1 MSALDSLVVP
11 EDGAPATGL
20 ELEVLAGAAAQG
32 WSYSLEELRANR
44 RRAFSGLEALERS
57 RQERAGAQPAPPV
70 LSGSADLSR
79 PRRGLVEFERLLL
92 VDLQDD
98 AEFGWRPAVD
108 EVTGISFSGLLFFV
122 RFDRVFEWVL
132 GVEPAGA
139 SDLNELLRVSF
150 DRAHGLRFWPDEG
163 LGCGWEVSGWLVCEA
178 DPSEPVVSYPRPV
191 ERSVFEG
198 LLERH
203 WDLFMEEGCLQ
214 STAWGFTDLEDGS
227 AADAVALDG
236 TGGDWL

>member
-1 MSALDSLVVP
+1 MSALDCLVVP
-11 EDGAPATGL
+11 EAGAPATGL

-44 RRAFSGLEALERS
+44 RRALAGLEALERS
-57 RQERAGAQPAPPV
+57 RQERAGDQRAPSA
-70 LSGSADLSR
+70 LSGSGDPGR

-92 VDLQDD
+92 VGA
-98 AEFGWRPAVD
+98 AEEEWPVVG
-108 EVTGISFSGLLFFV
+108 SSGLRLTGLSFFV
-122 RFDRVFEWVL
+122 RFDRVFEWVS
-132 GVEPAGA
+132 GWEPAGA

-150 DRAHGLRFWPDEG
+150 DHADGLRFWPDEG

-178 DPSEPVVSYPRPV
+178 DPSEPLVSYPRPV

-203 WDLFMEEGCLQ
+203 WDLFMEERCLQ
-214 STAWGFTDLEDGS
+214 STAWGFTDLEGGGAAVS
-227 AADAVALDG
+227 AVLDS
-236 TGGDWL
+236 TGGERL

>member
-44 RRAFSGLEALERS
+44 RRALSGLEALEGS
-57 RQERAGAQPAPPV
+57 RQERVGGLPV
-70 LSGSADLSR
+70 PSALSGSADPGR

-92 VDLQDD
+92 VG
-98 AEFGWRPAVD
+98 AAVEERPVV
-108 EVTGISFSGLLFFV
+108 ESSGLRLTDLAFFV
-122 RFDRVFEWVL
+122 RFDRVFEWVS
-132 GVEPAGA
+132 GAEPEGA
-139 SDLNELLRVSF
+139 SDLNGLLRVSF
-150 DRAHGLRFWPDEG
+150 DHADGLRFWPDEG

-214 STAWGFTDLEDGS
+214 STAWGFTDLEDSS

>member
-11 EDGAPATGL
+11 EAGVPATGL

-44 RRAFSGLEALERS
+44 RRALSGLEALERS
-57 RQERAGAQPAPPV
+57 RQERAGGLPAPSA
-70 LSGSADLSR
+70 LSGSGDPGR

-92 VDLQDD
+92 VGA
-98 AEFGWRPAVD
+98 AEEEWPVV
-108 EVTGISFSGLLFFV
+108 ESSGLRLTDLAFFV
-122 RFDRVFEWVL
+122 RFDRVFEWVS
-132 GVEPAGA
+132 GAEPAGA

-203 WDLFMEEGCLQ
+203 WDLFMEERCLQ
-214 STAWGFTDLEDGS
+214 STAWGFTDLEDSS

-236 TGGDWL
+236 TGGDRL

>member
-1 MSALDSLVVP
+1 MVES
-11 EDGAPATGL
+11 
-20 ELEVLAGAAAQG
+20 
-32 WSYSLEELRANR
+32 
-44 RRAFSGLEALERS
+44 SGLRLT
-57 RQERAGAQPAPPV
+57 
-70 LSGSADLSR
+70 DL
-79 PRRGLVEFERLLL
+79 
-92 VDLQDD
+92 
-98 AEFGWRPAVD
+98 A
-108 EVTGISFSGLLFFV
+108 FFV
-122 RFDRVFEWVL
+122 RFDRVFEWVA
-132 GVEPAGA
+132 GAEPEGA

-150 DRAHGLRFWPDEG
+150 DHADGLRFWPDEG

-178 DPSEPVVSYPRPV
+178 DPSEPLVSYPRPV

-214 STAWGFTDLEDGS
+214 STAWGFTDLEDSS

>member
-11 EDGAPATGL
+11 EAGVPATGL

-44 RRAFSGLEALERS
+44 RRALSGLEALERS
-57 RQERAGAQPAPPV
+57 RQERAGGLPAPSA
-70 LSGSADLSR
+70 LSGSGDPGR

-92 VDLQDD
+92 VGA
-98 AEFGWRPAVD
+98 AEEEWPVV
-108 EVTGISFSGLLFFV
+108 ESSGLRLTDLAFFV
-122 RFDRVFEWVL
+122 RFDRVFEWVS
-132 GVEPAGA
+132 GAEPAGA

-150 DRAHGLRFWPDEG
+150 DHADGLRFWPDEG

-203 WDLFMEEGCLQ
+203 WDLFMEERCLQ
-214 STAWGFTDLEDGS
+214 STAWGFTDLEDSS

>member
-11 EDGAPATGL
+11 EAGAPATGL

-44 RRAFSGLEALERS
+44 RRALAGLEALERS
-57 RQERAGAQPAPPV
+57 RQERAGDQRAPSA
-70 LSGSADLSR
+70 LSGSADPGR
-79 PRRGLVEFERLLL
+79 PRCGLVEFERLLL
-92 VDLQDD
+92 VGATDK
-98 AEFGWRPAVD
+98 ERPVV
-108 EVTGISFSGLLFFV
+108 ESSGLRLSGLSFFV
-122 RFDRVFEWVL
+122 RFDRVFEWVS
-132 GVEPAGA
+132 GWEPAGA

-150 DRAHGLRFWPDEG
+150 DHAHGLRFWPDEG
-163 LGCGWEVSGWLVCEA
+163 LDCGWEVSGWLVCED

-203 WDLFMEEGCLQ
+203 WDLLMEERCLQ
-214 STAWGFTDLEDGS
+214 STAWGFTDLEGGS
-227 AADAVALDG
+227 AAVSAALDS
-236 TGGDWL
+236 TGGERL

>member
-1 MSALDSLVVP
+1 VSALDSLVVP
-11 EDGAPATGL
+11 EAGVPATGL

-44 RRAFSGLEALERS
+44 RRALSGLEALERS
-57 RQERAGAQPAPPV
+57 RQERAGGLPAPSA
-70 LSGSADLSR
+70 LSGSADPGR
-79 PRRGLVEFERLLL
+79 PQRGLVGFERLLL
-92 VDLQDD
+92 GG
-98 AEFGWRPAVD
+98 ATGGGRPGGGA
-108 EVTGISFSGLLFFV
+108 SGLRLSGLSFFV
-122 RFDRVFEWVL
+122 RFDRVFEWVA
-132 GVEPAGA
+132 GAEPTGA

-150 DRAHGLRFWPDEG
+150 DHADGLRFWPDEG

-178 DPSEPVVSYPRPV
+178 DPSEPLVSYPRPV

>member
-11 EDGAPATGL
+11 EAGVPATGL

-44 RRAFSGLEALERS
+44 RRALSGLEALERS
-57 RQERAGAQPAPPV
+57 RQERAGGLPAPSA
-70 LSGSADLSR
+70 LSGSGDPGR

-92 VDLQDD
+92 VGA
-98 AEFGWRPAVD
+98 AEEEWPVV
-108 EVTGISFSGLLFFV
+108 ESSGLRLTDLAFFV

-150 DRAHGLRFWPDEG
+150 DHADGLRFWPDEG

-203 WDLFMEEGCLQ
+203 WDLFMEERCLQ
-214 STAWGFTDLEDGS
+214 STAWGFTDLEDSS

>member
-1 MSALDSLVVP
+1 MSALDSLLVP

-44 RRAFSGLEALERS
+44 RRALSGLEALERS
-57 RQERAGAQPAPPV
+57 RQERAGGLPV
-70 LSGSADLSR
+70 PSALSGSGDPGR
-79 PRRGLVEFERLLL
+79 PWRGLVELERLLL
-92 VDLQDD
+92 VGA
-98 AEFGWRPAVD
+98 AEEEWPVV
-108 EVTGISFSGLLFFV
+108 ESSGLRLSGLAFFV
-122 RFDRVFEWVL
+122 RFDRVFEWVS
-132 GVEPAGA
+132 GAEPAGA

-150 DRAHGLRFWPDEG
+150 DHADGLRFWPDEG
-163 LGCGWEVSGWLVCEA
+163 LDCGWEVSGWLVCEA

-203 WDLFMEEGCLQ
+203 WDLFMEERCLQ
-214 STAWGFTDLEDGS
+214 STAWGFTDLEDSS

-236 TGGDWL
+236 TGGDRL

>member
-1 MSALDSLVVP
+1 MTTLDSLVVP
-11 EDGAPATGL
+11 EAGVPATGL

-44 RRAFSGLEALERS
+44 RRALSGLEALERS
-57 RQERAGAQPAPPV
+57 RQERAGGLPV
-70 LSGSADLSR
+70 PSALSGSGDSGR
-79 PRRGLVEFERLLL
+79 PWRGLVEFERLLL
-92 VDLQDD
+92 VG
-98 AEFGWRPAVD
+98 AAV
-108 EVTGISFSGLLFFV
+108 EEWPVVESSGLRLSGLAFFV
-122 RFDRVFEWVL
+122 RFDRVFEWVS

-139 SDLNELLRVSF
+139 SDLNGLLRVSF
-150 DRAHGLRFWPDEG
+150 DHADGLRFWPDEG

-203 WDLFMEEGCLQ
+203 WDLFMEERCLQ
-214 STAWGFTDLEDGS
+214 STAWGFTDLEDSS

>member
-11 EDGAPATGL
+11 EAGVPATGL

-44 RRAFSGLEALERS
+44 RRALSGLEALERS
-57 RQERAGAQPAPPV
+57 RQERAGGLPV
-70 LSGSADLSR
+70 PSALSGSGDPGR
-79 PRRGLVEFERLLL
+79 PWRGLVEFERLLL
-92 VDLQDD
+92 VGA
-98 AEFGWRPAVD
+98 AEEEWPVV
-108 EVTGISFSGLLFFV
+108 ESSGLRLSGLAFFV
-122 RFDRVFEWVL
+122 RFDRVFEWVS
-132 GVEPAGA
+132 GAEPAGA

-150 DRAHGLRFWPDEG
+150 DHADGLRFWPDEG

-203 WDLFMEEGCLQ
+203 WDLFMEERCLQ
-214 STAWGFTDLEDGS
+214 STAWGFTDLEDSS

>member
-1 MSALDSLVVP
+1 VSALDSLVVP
-11 EDGAPATGL
+11 GDGAPATGL

-44 RRAFSGLEALERS
+44 RRALAGLEALERS
-57 RQERAGAQPAPPV
+57 RQERAGDQPAPSA
-70 LSGSADLSR
+70 LSGSADPGR

-92 VDLQDD
+92 VG
-98 AEFGWRPAVD
+98 ATEGERPVV
-108 EVTGISFSGLLFFV
+108 ESSGLRLTDLAFFV
-122 RFDRVFEWVL
+122 RFDRVFEWVS
-132 GVEPAGA
+132 GAEPEGA

-150 DRAHGLRFWPDEG
+150 DHAHGLRFWPDES
-163 LGCGWEVSGWLVCEA
+163 LDCGWEVSGWLVCEA
-178 DPSEPVVSYPRPV
+178 DPAEPFVSYPRPV
-191 ERSVFEG
+191 ERSVFKG

-227 AADAVALDG
+227 AAYAVARDSA
-236 TGGDWL
+236 GGDRP

>member
-20 ELEVLAGAAAQG
+20 ELEVLVGAAAQG

-44 RRAFSGLEALERS
+44 RRALSGLEALERS
-57 RQERAGAQPAPPV
+57 RQERAGDQPAPSA
-70 LSGSADLSR
+70 LSGSTDPGR

-92 VDLQDD
+92 VG
-98 AEFGWRPAVD
+98 AAVEERPVV
-108 EVTGISFSGLLFFV
+108 ESSGLRLTDLAFFV
-122 RFDRVFEWVL
+122 RFDRVFEWVA
-132 GVEPAGA
+132 GAEPEGA
-139 SDLNELLRVSF
+139 SDLNGLLRVSF
-150 DRAHGLRFWPDEG
+150 DHADGLRFWPDEG

-178 DPSEPVVSYPRPV
+178 DPSEPLVSYPRPV

-203 WDLFMEEGCLQ
+203 WDLFIEEQCLQ
-214 STAWGFTDLEDGS
+214 STAYRLFPLDAAGGGCPSLGVGGGGRS
-227 AADAVALDG
+227 A
-236 TGGDWL
+236 

>member
-11 EDGAPATGL
+11 EAGVPATGL

-44 RRAFSGLEALERS
+44 RRALSGLEALERS
-57 RQERAGAQPAPPV
+57 RQERAGGLPV
-70 LSGSADLSR
+70 PSALSGSGDPGR
-79 PRRGLVEFERLLL
+79 PWRGLVEFERLLL
-92 VDLQDD
+92 VGA
-98 AEFGWRPAVD
+98 AEEEWPVV
-108 EVTGISFSGLLFFV
+108 ESSGLRLSGLAFFV
-122 RFDRVFEWVL
+122 RFDRVFEWVS

-150 DRAHGLRFWPDEG
+150 DHADGLRFWPDEG

-178 DPSEPVVSYPRPV
+178 DPSEPLVSYPRPV

-203 WDLFMEEGCLQ
+203 WDLFMEERCLQ
-214 STAWGFTDLEDGS
+214 STAWGFTDLEDSS

>member
-20 ELEVLAGAAAQG
+20 ELEVLAGAAAAG

-57 RQERAGAQPAPPV
+57 RQERAGGLPAPSA
-70 LSGSADLSR
+70 LSGSADPGR

-92 VDLQDD
+92 VGATD
-98 AEFGWRPAVD
+98 EERPVV
-108 EVTGISFSGLLFFV
+108 ESSGLRLTDLAFFV
-122 RFDRVFEWVL
+122 RFDRVFEWVS
-132 GVEPAGA
+132 GAEPAGA

-150 DRAHGLRFWPDEG
+150 DHAHGLRFWPDEG
-163 LGCGWEVSGWLVCEA
+163 LDCGWEVSGWLVCEA

-214 STAWGFTDLEDGS
+214 ST
-227 AADAVALDG
+227 
-236 TGGDWL
+236 

>member
-1 MSALDSLVVP
+1 MTTLDSLVVP
-11 EDGAPATGL
+11 EAGVPATGL

-44 RRAFSGLEALERS
+44 RRALAGLEALEGS

-70 LSGSADLSR
+70 LSGSGDPGR
-79 PRRGLVEFERLLL
+79 PWRGLVEFERLLL
-92 VDLQDD
+92 VG
-98 AEFGWRPAVD
+98 AAVEERPVV
-108 EVTGISFSGLLFFV
+108 ESSGLRLSGLAFFV
-122 RFDRVFEWVL
+122 RFDRVFEWVS
-132 GVEPAGA
+132 GAEPAGA
-139 SDLNELLRVSF
+139 SDLNGLLRVSF
-150 DRAHGLRFWPDEG
+150 DHADGLRFWPDEG

-214 STAWGFTDLEDGS
+214 STAWGFTDLEDSS

>member
-1 MSALDSLVVP
+1 MTTLDSLVVP

-44 RRAFSGLEALERS
+44 RRALAGLEALERS
-57 RQERAGAQPAPPV
+57 RQERAGGLPAPSV
-70 LSGSADLSR
+70 LSGSAGPSR

-92 VDLQDD
+92 VG
-98 AEFGWRPAVD
+98 AAV
-108 EVTGISFSGLLFFV
+108 EEWPVVESSGLRLSGLAFFV
-122 RFDRVFEWVL
+122 RFDRVFEWVS
-132 GVEPAGA
+132 GAEPAGA

-150 DRAHGLRFWPDEG
+150 DHADGLRFWPDEG

-178 DPSEPVVSYPRPV
+178 DPSEPLVSYPRPV

-203 WDLFMEEGCLQ
+203 WDLFMEERCLQ
-214 STAWGFTDLEDGS
+214 STAWGFTDLEDSS

>member
-1 MSALDSLVVP
+1 VSALDSLVVP
-11 EDGAPATGL
+11 EAGVPATGL

-44 RRAFSGLEALERS
+44 RRALSGLEALERS
-57 RQERAGAQPAPPV
+57 RQERAGGLPAPSA
-70 LSGSADLSR
+70 LSGSADPGR
-79 PRRGLVEFERLLL
+79 PQRGLVEFERLLL
-92 VDLQDD
+92 VGATEEELPVV
-98 AEFGWRPAVD
+98 E
-108 EVTGISFSGLLFFV
+108 SSGLRLSGLSFFV
-122 RFDRVFEWVL
+122 RFDRVFEWVA
-132 GVEPAGA
+132 GAEPTGA

-150 DRAHGLRFWPDEG
+150 DHADGLRFWPDEG

-178 DPSEPVVSYPRPV
+178 DPSEPLVSYPRPV

>member
-20 ELEVLAGAAAQG
+20 ELEVLAGTAAQG

-44 RRAFSGLEALERS
+44 RRALSGLEALERS
-57 RQERAGAQPAPPV
+57 RQERAGGLPAPSA
-70 LSGSADLSR
+70 LSGSGDPGR
-79 PRRGLVEFERLLL
+79 PWRGLVEFERLLL
-92 VDLQDD
+92 VGA
-98 AEFGWRPAVD
+98 AEEEWPVV
-108 EVTGISFSGLLFFV
+108 ESSGLRLSGLAFFV
-122 RFDRVFEWVL
+122 RFDRVFEWVS
-132 GVEPAGA
+132 GAEPAGA

-150 DRAHGLRFWPDEG
+150 DHAHGLRFWPDEG

-203 WDLFMEEGCLQ
+203 WDLFMEERCLQ
-214 STAWGFTDLEDGS
+214 STAWGFTDLEDSS